1 MFIIEL
7 LHNQI
12 NKKNKKRLVNKTPSL
27 ICSNCTGGFIYH
39 WLGLKFYSPFINL
52 YLTDYDFVKAL
63 SNWDSFLNFDI
74 VEDFGTNK
82 SYPVGISYDGIR
94 IHFMHYSSF
103 AEAKL
108 AWDRRK
114 KRIDPQNMGVMLT
127 NWRGDE
133 SVIRDFE
140 KLPFKHKV
148 AFVNKDIP
156 ETDCTFF
163 LST

>member
-1 MFIIEL
+1 M
-7 LHNQI
+7 
-12 NKKNKKRLVNKTPSL
+12 
-27 ICSNCTGGFIYH
+27 
-39 WLGLKFYSPFINL
+39 GLKFYSPFINL

-163 LST
+163 IKGQNSMQNLHRTQLLNGRRYIDQFDYVGFINSLKE